1 MSQHISE
8 LETPALLIDLD
19 RMTDNLQ
26 RVADYAAEHKLSLRP
41 HTKTH
46 KNPVIGKMQ
55 LDLGAIGLTVAKVG
69 EADVIVTTGT
79 PELLVAYPI
88 IGESK
93 LERLMKVARQ
103 TRVIV
108 GLDDVAVAQGL
119 SDAARSAGL
128 EIGVFAEA
136 DLGMNRVGLRPG
148 EALISLARAVL
159 RLPNLR
165 LDGVEFYYGHVNKL
179 LPDWEEKLVGL
190 SAQVKQIREDFD
202 RVGIELKVISGGST
216 PMLFHSHQIEGMTEM
231 RPGTYVFND
240 VMQVGMGSAT
250 WDNCAVTIM
259 TTVVSTARP
268 GFAVIDGGSKTFTSD
283 GARAG
288 GEPSF
293 GRVTEAP
300 ESRFY
305 KMNEE
310 HGYLEIRGAPSPVRI
325 GDRLRIIPNHVC
337 VAVNMHEY
345 VYGIRGETVEQVWKV
360 EARGK
365 LQ

>member
-1 MSQHISE
+1 MPQHISE

-19 RMTDNLQ
+19 RMEANL
-26 RVADYAAEHKLSLRP
+26 RRAADYAAEHDLKLRP

-46 KNPVIGKMQ
+46 KSPLVGKVQ
-55 LDLGAIGLTVAKVG
+55 LDLGAVGLTIAKVG
-69 EADVIVTTGT
+69 EAEVMLKAEP

-93 LERLMKVARQ
+93 LRRLMEVARL

-108 GLDDVAVAQGL
+108 GLDDLVVAEGL
-119 SDAARSAGL
+119 SAAAQTANVEVG
-128 EIGVFAEA
+128 IFIEA
-136 DLGMNRVGLRPG
+136 DLGMNRVGVKPG
-148 EALISLARAVL
+148 PDLVDLGTAVSK
-159 RLPNLR
+159 LPNVT
-165 LDGVEFYYGHVNKL
+165 LDGVEFYSGHVNKL
-179 LPDWEEKLVGL
+179 VPDWEQKLAEL
-190 SAQVKQIREDFD
+190 SADVQRIRQDFD
-202 RVGIELKVISGGST
+202 KAGIAINDISGGST
-216 PMLFHSHQIEGMTEM
+216 PMLYHSHQIEGLTEI

-240 VMQVGMGSAT
+240 VMQVGMGSGT
-250 WDNCAVTIM
+250 WDDCAATIM
-259 TTVVSTARP
+259 TSVISTARP

-283 GARAG
+283 NPGGA
-288 GEPSF
+288 PSF

-310 HGYLEIRGAPSPVRI
+310 HGYLEIRDAPAPLRI

-345 VYGIRGETVEQVWKV
+345 AYGIRGETVEQVWKV
-360 EARGK
+360 EGRGK

>member
-1 MSQHISE
+1 MPQHISE

-19 RMTDNLQ
+19 RMDANL
-26 RVADYAAEHKLSLRP
+26 RRAADYAAEHNLKLRP

-46 KNPVIGKMQ
+46 KSPLVGKMQ
-55 LDLGAIGLTVAKVG
+55 LDLGAVGLTVAKVG
-69 EADVIVTTGT
+69 EAEIMVKAEP

-93 LERLMKVARQ
+93 LRRLMEVARL

-108 GLDDVAVAQGL
+108 GLDDLVVAQGL
-119 SDAARSAGL
+119 SAAAREAKV
-128 EIGVFAEA
+128 EVGVFIEA
-136 DLGMNRVGLRPG
+136 NLGMDRVGVEPGPALVDLGK
-148 EALISLARAVL
+148 AVS
-159 RLPNLR
+159 RLPNIS
-165 LDGVEFYYGHVNKL
+165 LDGVEFYYGHINELV
-179 LPDWEEKLVGL
+179 DGWEEKLAGL
-190 SAQVKQIREDFD
+190 SAIIQQIRQDFD
-202 RVGIELKVISGGST
+202 QAGIAIETISGGST
-216 PMLFHSHQIEGMTEM
+216 PMLFHSHQIDGLTEI

-240 VMQVGMGSAT
+240 VMQVGMGSAG
-250 WDNCAVTIM
+250 WDDCAATIM
-259 TTVVSTARP
+259 TSVISTARP

-283 GARAG
+283 NPG
-288 GEPSF
+288 GDPSF

-310 HGYLEIRGAPSPVRI
+310 HGYLEIRDAPAPLRI

-345 VYGIRGETVEQVWKV
+345 AYGIRGETVEQVWKV
-360 EARGK
+360 EGRGK
-365 LQ
+365 LR

>member
-1 MSQHISE
+1 MPQHISE
-8 LETPALLIDLD
+8 LDTPALLIDLD
-19 RMTDNLQ
+19 RMEANL
-26 RVADYAAEHKLSLRP
+26 RRAADYAVGHNLKLRP

-46 KNPVIGKMQ
+46 KSPLVGRMQ
-55 LDLGAIGLTVAKVG
+55 LDLGAVGLTVAKVG
-69 EADVIVTTGT
+69 EAEVIVTTGT

-93 LERLMKVARQ
+93 LKRLMQVAKQ

-108 GLDDVAVAQGL
+108 GLDDLVVAQGL
-119 SDAARSAGL
+119 SAAAQAANV
-128 EIGVFAEA
+128 EIGVFLEA
-136 DLGMNRVGLRPG
+136 NLGMDRVGLEPG
-148 EALISLARAVL
+148 PALVDLGKTVAK
-159 RLPNLR
+159 LPNLS
-165 LDGVEFYYGHVNKL
+165 LDGVEFYYGHINMLVEG
-179 LPDWEEKLVGL
+179 WEEKLAGV
-190 SAQVKQIREDFD
+190 SANIQQIRDDFAQA
-202 RVGIELKVISGGST
+202 GIAIKTISGGST
-216 PMLFHSHQIEGMTEM
+216 PLLFESHRIDGLTEI
-231 RPGTYVFND
+231 RPGTYVYND
-240 VMQVGMGSAT
+240 VMQVNLGSAT
-250 WDNCAVTIM
+250 WDDCAATIM

-283 GARAG
+283 NARAG
-288 GEPSF
+288 GDPSF

-310 HGYLEIRGAPSPVRI
+310 HGYLEIRAAPSPLRI

-345 VYGIRGETVEQVWKV
+345 AYGIRGETVEKVWKV
-360 EARGK
+360 EGRGK